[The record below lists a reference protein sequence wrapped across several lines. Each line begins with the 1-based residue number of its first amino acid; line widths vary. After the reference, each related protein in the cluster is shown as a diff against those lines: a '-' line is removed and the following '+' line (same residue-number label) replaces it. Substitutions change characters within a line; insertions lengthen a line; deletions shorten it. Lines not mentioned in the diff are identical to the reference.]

1 MRLDKFLKISR
12 IIKRRSVAKDISDQ
26 GRILINGKEAKSSTK
41 VAVGDELT
49 INFGN
54 KTLVL
59 KVSELL
65 ESTKK
70 ADTDRMF
77 QIISENYERDYNQEA
92 KDLD

>member
-26 GRILINGKEAKSSTK
+26 GRILVNDKESKSSTK
-41 VAVGDELT
+41 VSVGDKLT
-49 INFGN
+49 IKFGN
-54 KTLVL
+54 KTLIVEVL
-59 KVSELL
+59 ALL

-77 QIISENYERDYNQEA
+77 KIISENYERDFNQEA
-92 KDLD
+92 KDLN

>member
-26 GRILINGKEAKSSTK
+26 GRILVNGKEAKSSTK
-41 VAVGDELT
+41 VGVGDELT
-49 INFGN
+49 IKFGN
-54 KTLVL
+54 KTLVV
-59 KVSELL
+59 KVTALL

-77 QIISENYERDYNQEA
+77 KIISETYERDFNQETSE
-92 KDLD
+92 LN

>member
-26 GRILINGKEAKSSTK
+26 GRILVNCKEAKSSTK
-41 VAVGDELT
+41 VGVGDELT
-49 INFGN
+49 IKFGN
-54 KTLVL
+54 KTLVV
-59 KVSELL
+59 KVTALL

-77 QIISENYERDYNQEA
+77 KIISETYERDFNQETSE
-92 KDLD
+92 LN